1 MTSLFWAQ
9 KAFRHTGAA
18 NVVVRLSGVELVSL
32 SPWVPDR
39 KNGFK
44 ELDEFYHLDE
54 LRTDFHR
61 GIIRLF
67 DNWAVV
73 KTPQDQMSQSHPLQY
88 LGGSWN
94 RSRGSATEGPVDA
107 RIVSRFAEAPR
118 KHLCNT

>member
-1 MTSLFWAQ
+1 MASLFSAQ

-44 ELDEFYHLDE
+44 ELDTFYHLDE

-67 DNWAVV
+67 DNWAVI
-73 KTPQDQMSQSHPLQY
+73 KTPQT
-88 LGGSWN
+88 WN